1 MKGNVCFNNKNKY
14 YKYYVAMLP
23 KKYFGK
29 KIIYFPKRCSPNNII
44 YLVFLK
50 IKVGTY
56 FAFESTSHFFA
67 CVKLKSFRK
76 LNIRLSVAELCE
88 SA

>member
-1 MKGNVCFNNKNKY
+1 M
-14 YKYYVAMLP
+14 YVLITKIVIINIMLLCSQ

-29 KIIYFPKRCSPNNII
+29 KIIHFPKRCFPNNNII